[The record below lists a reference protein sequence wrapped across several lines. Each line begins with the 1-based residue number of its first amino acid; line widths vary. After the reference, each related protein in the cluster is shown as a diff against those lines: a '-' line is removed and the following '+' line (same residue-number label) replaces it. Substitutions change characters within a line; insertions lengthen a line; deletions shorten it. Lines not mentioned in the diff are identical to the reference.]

1 MIEPILASLGA
12 GDCERLL
19 DGPLV
24 QPVNAWTSLAYTV
37 VGLALIVTFTA
48 SRGRERTYRVVFGV
62 LLALTGIGSFLYHG
76 PQSSGAGFAHDIT
89 FLAALWFLVSIDLGP
104 GLGRPAR
111 FTWSLFAGLTAGTGA
126 ILLAFPTVTNLL
138 TGVAVVAL
146 IVSDVTLRRRGGTDG
161 RLIGIALGLFAVS
174 LVSNVLGRTGGPFCS
189 PGSLVQYHAFW
200 HTLSAMALGAYY
212 LSTVGPRTL
221 EETPRDPAR

>member
-24 QPVNAWTSLAYTV
+24 QPVNAWTSLAYSL
-37 VGLALIVTFTA
+37 VGLLLIVTFRS
-48 SRGRERTYRVVFGV
+48 SRGRERWYRAVFGV
-62 LLALTGIGSFLYHG
+62 LLVLTGIGSFLYHG
-76 PQSSGAGFAHDIT
+76 PQSAGAGFAHDVT
-89 FLAALWFLVSIDLGP
+89 FLAALWFLVSIDLGAA
-104 GLGRPAR
+104 LDRPAR
-111 FTWSLFAGLTAGTGA
+111 FAWSLFAGLTALGGA
-126 ILLAFPTVTNLL
+126 ILLAFPTVTNFL

-146 IVSDVTLRRRGGTDG
+146 IVSDVMLRRRGGTDG
-161 RLIGIALGLFAVS
+161 RILGIALGLFAVS
-174 LVSNVLGRTGGPFCS
+174 LVANVLGKTGGPFCS

-212 LSTVGPRTL
+212 LSTVGPRNL
-221 EETPRDPAR
+221 EEAPRDPAR